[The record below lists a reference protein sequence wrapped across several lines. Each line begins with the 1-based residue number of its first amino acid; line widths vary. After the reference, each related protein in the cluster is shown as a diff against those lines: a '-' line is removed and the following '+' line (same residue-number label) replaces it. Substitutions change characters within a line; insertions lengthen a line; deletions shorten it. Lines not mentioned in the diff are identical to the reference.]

1 MNTLLL
7 EIVTPNGPIF
17 NGQVAEVTLPGEE
30 GEFGV
35 LPEHASL
42 TTLLSA
48 GMIDFVKE
56 DKVTESVVINWGHVQ
71 VDEGKVIV
79 LADGAVAIR
88 GDKESDIAKALSD
101 AKELVAAASDNAS
114 LIASVS
120 AKLETAAQNLI

>member
-1 MNTLLL
+1 MNTLHL
-7 EIVTPNGPIF
+7 EIVTPSGSIF
-17 NGQVAEVTLPGEE
+17 DGQVTEVTLPGEE

-56 DKVTESVVINWGHVQ
+56 DKVTESVVINWRHVQ
-71 VDEGKVIV
+71 VGENKVIV

-88 GDKESDIAKALSD
+88 GDNESDIAKALTE
-101 AKELVAAASDNAS
+101 AKELVASASDNAT
-114 LIASVS
+114 LIATVS
-120 AKLETAAQNLI
+120 AKIETSAQKLF

>member
-1 MNTLLL
+1 MNTLKL
-7 EIVTPNGPIF
+7 EIVTPSGPIF
-17 NGQVAEVTLPGEE
+17 NGDVAEVTLPGEE

-48 GMIDFVKE
+48 GVIDFVKE

-71 VDEGKVIV
+71 VGENKVVV

-88 GDKESDIAKALSD
+88 GDKESDIAKAIAD
-101 AKELVAAASDNAS
+101 AKELVKSASDNAAA
-114 LIASVS
+114 IATVS
-120 AKLETAAQNLI
+120 AKIETAAQKLF

>member
-1 MNTLLL
+1 MNTLQL
-7 EIVTPNGPIF
+7 EIVTPNGDIF
-17 NGQVAEVTLPGEE
+17 NGPVTEVTLPGEE

-48 GMIDFVKE
+48 GVIDFVKE
-56 DKVTESVVINWGHVQ
+56 DKTTESVVVNWGHVQ
-71 VDEGKVIV
+71 VDENKVIV

-88 GDKESDIAKALSD
+88 GDSESDVAKALSD
-101 AKELVAAASDNAS
+101 AKELVAAASDNSAA
-114 LIASVS
+114 IAAVS

>member
-17 NGQVAEVTLPGEE
+17 NGQVMEVTLPGEE

-48 GMIDFVKE
+48 GVVDFVKE

-120 AKLETAAQNLI
+120 AKLESAAQNLI